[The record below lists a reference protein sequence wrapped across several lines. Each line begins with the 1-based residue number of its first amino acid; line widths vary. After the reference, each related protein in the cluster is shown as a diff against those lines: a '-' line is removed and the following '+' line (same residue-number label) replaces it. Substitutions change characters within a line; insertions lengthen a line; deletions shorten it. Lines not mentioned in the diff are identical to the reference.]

1 MSLYHKGNVAKY
13 FLRPENYNKASRR
26 KFGLLFARDPHNE
39 HQLQFRVYWTDADG
53 NNMTFQESYT
63 GTSTAT
69 YYPAVSMH
77 YGGDKITL
85 HQLLWNTDIP
95 HRYRAQ
101 LSILHEFG
109 LGLHGTSKLCENPTA
124 ALSCSGWMVMFGS
137 LSSSTN
143 VTSGLAIHV

>member
-1 MSLYHKGNVAKY
+1 MEFTVDQAHDGNVWIGFSTLQQATGNHALYDTDSYVFRIYDMSLYHKGNVAKY
-13 FLRPENYNKASRR
+13 FPRPENYNKASRR

-39 HQLQFRVYWTDADG
+39 HQLQFRVYWTNADG

-95 HRYRAQ
+95 V
-101 LSILHEFG
+101 L
-109 LGLHGTSKLCENPTA
+109 
-124 ALSCSGWMVMFGS
+124 
-137 LSSSTN
+137 
-143 VTSGLAIHV
+143 